1 MMKKE
6 EGESRAYL
14 VVESSPRIPDLR
26 VVCRPQGCAGDRIEQ
41 RRGLQRSRGCGRVGI
56 PDWIV
61 SSVRTGIF
69 LGQGEAGEVGL
80 FDLYCLL
87 AKFRIL
93 AILAR
98 GRVLEKKVVSLCV

>member
-6 EGESRAYL
+6 GSENRAYL

-26 VVCRPQGCAGDRIEQ
+26 VVCGPQGYAGDRIEQ

-69 LGQGEAGEVGL
+69 LGQGEAGEVGFL
-80 FDLYCLL
+80 TSI
-87 AKFRIL
+87 A
-93 AILAR
+93 
-98 GRVLEKKVVSLCV
+98 S